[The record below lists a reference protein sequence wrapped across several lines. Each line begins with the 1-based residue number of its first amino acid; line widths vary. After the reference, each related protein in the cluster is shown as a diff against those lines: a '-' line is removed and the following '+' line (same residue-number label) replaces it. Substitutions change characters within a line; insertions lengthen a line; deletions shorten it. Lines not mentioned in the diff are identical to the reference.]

1 MPSFSKYV
9 DVEVDID
16 LNIDDILWELDNRE
30 KKELVERL
38 IEDGYALKLTL
49 DSESLSEWEFDKTIA
64 KIADNRLRL
73 TAEEDA
79 LLKKIADR
87 F

>member
-1 MPSFSKYV
+1 MPSFTPDDLYIDVDDFYCECDKY
-9 DVEVDID
+9 EIQQ
-16 LNIDDILWELDNRE
+16 LI
-30 KKELVERL
+30 KYL
-38 IEDGYALKLTL
+38 IEDGHISEDQLEINEKL
-49 DSESLSEWEFDKTIA
+49 SLAEWEFTKIIT

>member
-1 MPSFSKYV
+1 MPSFTPDDLYIDVCDFYCECNKY
-9 DVEVDID
+9 EIQQ
-16 LNIDDILWELDNRE
+16 LI
-30 KKELVERL
+30 KYL
-38 IEDGYALKLTL
+38 IEDGHI
-49 DSESLSEWEFDKTIA
+49 SEDQLEINEELSLSEWEFDKTIT